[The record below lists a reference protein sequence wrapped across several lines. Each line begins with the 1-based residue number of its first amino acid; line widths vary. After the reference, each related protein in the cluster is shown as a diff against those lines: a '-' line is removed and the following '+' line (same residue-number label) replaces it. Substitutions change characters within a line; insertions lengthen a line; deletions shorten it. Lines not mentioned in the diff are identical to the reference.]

1 VSSRKVQSIRYAS
14 ATSGTGSRRHRW
26 MKCSLDEVLVPRVRN
41 NVGKESLRHQQLL
54 LAAHA
59 SSPRIKKG
67 RWASQDHKPKER
79 GHVAMSHE
87 ATHFMEGIPSIKSCR
102 PRSPV
107 LNEKMTGFSHI
118 GSPQPRQAERKAM
131 AHERTRTKF
140 SAQLRSD
147 VMDAMYAAA
156 NAIFCMRNCNCNCA
170 ALLRLP

>member
-1 VSSRKVQSIRYAS
+1 MQSIRYAS

-41 NVGKESLRHQQLL
+41 NVGKDNLRHQQLL

-59 SSPRIKKG
+59 SSSRMHQERKMGVARPQTKG
-67 RWASQDHKPKER
+67 TRA
-79 GHVAMSHE
+79 VAMSHE
-87 ATHFMEGIPSIKSCR
+87 ATHFMEGLPSIKSCR

-107 LNEKMTGFSHI
+107 LNEKMTGFSYI

-156 NAIFCMRNCNCNCA
+156 KAIFCMRNRNCNCA

>member
-1 VSSRKVQSIRYAS
+1 
-14 ATSGTGSRRHRW
+14 

-41 NVGKESLRHQQLL
+41 NVGKENLRHQQLL

-79 GHVAMSHE
+79 GQWPCRTRQAILWRDYQ
-87 ATHFMEGIPSIKSCR
+87 ASIKSCR

>member
-1 VSSRKVQSIRYAS
+1 
-14 ATSGTGSRRHRW
+14 
-26 MKCSLDEVLVPRVRN
+26 MKCSCVVCETPLEKRI
-41 NVGKESLRHQQLL
+41 LRHQQLLL

-67 RWASQDHKPKER
+67 RWASQDHTPKER
-79 GHVAMSHE
+79 GQWPCQTRQPILWRDYQPEKDADRE
-87 ATHFMEGIPSIKSCR
+87 APL
-102 PRSPV
+102 
-107 LNEKMTGFSHI
+107 LNEEMTGFCHI
-118 GSPQPRQAERKAM
+118 GSSQLRQAERKAM